1 MIRKKR
7 GAGGGENMDKWFG
20 NKWFVRGVSLA
31 FAILLYVFVYF
42 EGSSIQSDQSR
53 VPSGTDTVQVLEQVP
68 VDIKIDSEKYVVS
81 GVPDY
86 VTVTLEG
93 PNSILIPAARQ
104 QNFSVFVDLMDL
116 EEGEHTVDIEYERVP
131 DELDIYIEPKTVSI
145 TIEERASAEFQVQL
159 EFINQDELPF
169 GYELG
174 ETTIEPETITVTSSR
189 SLIEQIA
196 IVKVYIDVEGLTEP
210 INKREVPINVY
221 DSQGN
226 GLDVNTNPERVLVSV
241 NVDNPSKEVSVE
253 VDTVGE
259 LRDDLQ
265 LIDMT
270 VDPETVE
277 VFARN
282 EVLED
287 IESVLTE
294 AVDLSKITSSGSNTV
309 NLVLPEDTNAE
320 EDEVTIT
327 YEIEQTITF
336 EDVPID
342 IENREADETVEIIN
356 NDEIVN
362 TITITGE
369 ESIIKELSIE
379 DFRLYVDIGGLGEGE
394 HVVPVSIEIP
404 EDVSDDIE
412 VELEFAEITINIS

>member
-1 MIRKKR
+1 M
-7 GAGGGENMDKWFG
+7 
-20 NKWFVRGVSLA
+20 
-31 FAILLYVFVYF
+31 
-42 EGSSIQSDQSR
+42 
-53 VPSGTDTVQVLEQVP
+53 
-68 VDIKIDSEKYVVS
+68 
-81 GVPDY
+81 
-86 VTVTLEG
+86 
-93 PNSILIPAARQ
+93 
-104 QNFSVFVDLMDL
+104 
-116 EEGEHTVDIEYERVP
+116 
-131 DELDIYIEPKTVSI
+131 
-145 TIEERASAEFQVQL
+145 
-159 EFINQDELPF
+159 
-169 GYELG
+169 
-174 ETTIEPETITVTSSR
+174 TIEPETITVTSSR

-320 EDEVTIT
+320 EDELTIL
-327 YEIEQTITF
+327 YESEQTTTI
-336 EDVPID
+336 EAGPID
-342 IENREADETVEIIN
+342 IEHTEARS
-356 NDEIVN
+356 
-362 TITITGE
+362 E
-369 ESIIKELSIE
+369 ERRVGKEC
-379 DFRLYVDIGGLGEGE
+379 RYK
-394 HVVPVSIEIP
+394 
-404 EDVSDDIE
+404 
-412 VELEFAEITINIS
+412 